1 MEIKKRNLK
10 SASFLVLFLTLLSV
24 VRLVLNVVQK
34 GGFEVTEVP
43 AGMTPEVAKIV
54 MIFSFAVM
62 IVAMIPRLYVGVK
75 GLKVANEPSAAKAH
89 IVWAVLFLITGAWS
103 MFNDISAII
112 EAKDLVIDILTLVSS
127 AIDVFAYALFTY
139 CALQVRKGA

>member
-1 MEIKKRNLK
+1 
-10 SASFLVLFLTLLSV
+10 
-24 VRLVLNVVQK
+24 VVQK

-139 CALQVRKGA
+139 CAIQVRKGA